1 MAAFRKFE
9 YNLNEETQFLYL
21 TLCLF
26 LLYYLSVVG
35 LPVCTLHTLSP
46 SLNKMAK
53 QQRHVQSVW
62 HKFWHHATHSTAQL
76 HKCHT
81 EYNRDP
87 RSALRLMLM
96 LLLVMLPHLAGF

>member
-35 LPVCTLHTLSP
+35 LPVCTLHTLSL
-46 SLNKMAK
+46 SVGNKMAK

-62 HKFWHHATHSTAQL
+62 HKFWHHATQL

-87 RSALRLMLM
+87 RSALRLML
-96 LLLVMLPHLAGF
+96 LLVMLPHLAGL